1 MNDLDKRVEVLE
13 RGRVRGKTLLDI
25 GAGPLSFIA
34 ARSFNCKV
42 TNIDVSKQALKEA
55 EKEAKREKLNI
66 EFECADATDLPY
78 EDNTFDI
85 VISYAALHHIDVVRR
100 KDFVCETYRVAREKL
115 IIAEY
120 NKMGFNQVHSENN
133 YESVNL
139 DWLEKELNILG
150 RAEKYFYKLLNIY
163 ICYKEA

>member
-1 MNDLDKRVEVLE
+1 MNELDKRVEVLE
-13 RGRVRGKTLLDI
+13 KGRVRNKTLLDI
-25 GAGPLSFIA
+25 GVGSLSFIA
-34 ARSFNCKV
+34 ARNFNCRV
-42 TNIDVSKQALKEA
+42 TNIDVSKQALREA

-66 EFECADATDLPY
+66 KFECADATCLPY

-85 VISYAALHHIDVVRR
+85 VISYAALHHIDVAKR

-133 YESVNL
+133 YKSVNL

-150 RAEKYFYKLLNIY
+150 DVEKYSYKLLNIY
-163 ICYKEA
+163 ICHKEA

>member
-1 MNDLDKRVEVLE
+1 MNELDKRVEVLE
-13 RGRVRGKTLLDI
+13 KGRVRNKTLLDI
-25 GAGPLSFIA
+25 GVGSLSFIA
-34 ARSFNCKV
+34 TRNFNCRV
-42 TNIDVSKQALKEA
+42 TNIDISKQALREA
-55 EKEAKREKLNI
+55 EEEARIEKLNI
-66 EFECADATDLPY
+66 KFECTDATNLPY

-85 VISYAALHHIDVVRR
+85 VISYAALHHIDVAKR

-120 NKMGFNQVHSENN
+120 NKMGFNQVHSMDN
-133 YESVNL
+133 YKAVDL

-150 RAEKYFYKLLNIY
+150 SVEKYFYKLLNIY